1 MSVRLQDQAVRMTQE
16 ALSDLI
22 RAVEALPEEK
32 RDWKPAESA
41 RSALDQLREVALSPQ
56 FHRSILVTSQP
67 PAPELHAQLGQQA
80 AQLIDLESCRA
91 AALQATSDLCGAISQ
106 VPDAWL
112 EREVTLPFKRAMTV
126 SLADV
131 CFLHYWNTVYHLG
144 QVNYLQTLLGDRE
157 MH

>member
-16 ALSDLI
+16 ALADLI
-22 RAVEALPEEK
+22 RAVEALPEDK

-56 FHRSILVTSQP
+56 FHRSILATGQP
-67 PAPELHAQLGQQA
+67 PAPELHAQLGRQA
-80 AQLIDLESCRA
+80 AELTDLESCRS
-91 AALQATSDLCGAISQ
+91 AALQATSDLCSAISQ
-106 VPDAWL
+106 LPDGWL